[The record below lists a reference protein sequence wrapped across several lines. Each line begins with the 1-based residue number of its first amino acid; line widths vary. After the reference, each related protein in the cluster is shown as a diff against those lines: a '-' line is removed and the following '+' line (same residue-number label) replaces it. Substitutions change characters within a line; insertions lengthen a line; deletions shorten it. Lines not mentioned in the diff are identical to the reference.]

1 MKLNYKTFNIIY
13 IKFYLFKNN
22 EALKYSLNFYITY
35 IYIYYI
41 KYNLIKILLIS
52 KYFYFCHKNVC
63 IESH

>member
-35 IYIYYI
+35 IYII
-41 KYNLIKILLIS
+41 
-52 KYFYFCHKNVC
+52 
-63 IESH
+63 